1 MCGGRDTHGGT
12 VVLSVGLGAVPA
24 QEQAAQ
30 IRHRITENREQFR
43 VRAQGP
49 GKGLRAWRGSS
60 SARLDLPGDFLR
72 RWGLDGM
79 HRIGGSNLVYLL
91 LQSKKPTFHQC
102 DL

>member
-1 MCGGRDTHGGT
+1 MCFKSIFLTDAQGSA
-12 VVLSVGLGAVPA
+12 VSSVSTE
-24 QEQAAQ
+24 EQTPQ
-30 IRHRITENREQFR
+30 IRRLAADNRKQFR